1 MKTVYL
7 SLGSNVGDRER
18 SLQGSIDLLGE
29 AGLRILRSSPVYE
42 TEPLEY
48 RAQGW
53 FLNLVL
59 EAESGLFPLQLL
71 HKIQRVEKE
80 LGRRRTVAKG
90 PRSIDIDILLFG
102 KFVVETPELVI
113 PHPKMH
119 ERRFVLEPMAELA
132 PDLRHPVLRRTM
144 RDLLAGTQAQ
154 VARRVEWTPRM
165 RSQEPGVRSQ
175 EGGDSRDASG

>member
-18 SLQGSIDLLGE
+18 SLQNAIDLLGSP
-29 AGLRILRSSPVYE
+29 GLRILRSSSVYE
-42 TEPLEY
+42 TEPLEF

-59 EAESGLFPLQLL
+59 EAESGLFPIQML

-80 LGRRRTVAKG
+80 LGRRRIVAKG
-90 PRSIDIDILLFG
+90 PRSIDVDILLFG
-102 KFVVETPELVI
+102 KFVVETPDLVI
-113 PHPKMH
+113 PHPRMH

-144 RDLLAGTQAQ
+144 RELLTATAGQ
-154 VARRVEWTPRM
+154 VVRRVEWSPRVTV
-165 RSQEPGVRSQ
+165 EPRPQGA
-175 EGGDSRDASG
+175 G